1 MSILRRS
8 RAGFV
13 LHEAMLALAL
23 AMAILAG
30 LTQLLG
36 MVAQQR
42 RLARQQVIAMAEAG
56 NLMEDLASRR
66 WNDIAPEQVASL
78 ALSEECQRSLPSGKL
93 HVDVVAEDQDTK
105 RISLRIDW
113 RAASGRRGEPV
124 RLVGWI
130 YRSEEVGP

>member
-1 MSILRRS
+1 MAI
-8 RAGFV
+8 
-13 LHEAMLALAL
+13 AL

-30 LTQLLG
+30 LAQLLG

-42 RLARQQVIAMAEAG
+42 RLAQQQVIAMAEAG
-56 NLMEDLASRR
+56 NLMEDLASRH

-78 ALSEECQRSLPSGKL
+78 ALSEECQRSLPDGKL
-93 HVDVVAEDQDTK
+93 HVDVVAEDQDAK

-113 RAASGRRGEPV
+113 LAASGRRGEPV

-130 YRSEEVGP
+130 YRNEEVGP